1 MISLENISIGFQE
14 KVLFD
19 NLTWRIPRGSRIGLV
34 GNNGTGKTT
43 LFRTIVGFVH
53 PDKGNITLPRNR
65 RIGYLPQDLIEL
77 KSNIDLISYLKEK
90 SGIAKL
96 EHSLKACEE
105 HLTSLSAE
113 SNKYQAA
120 LKKYE
125 KISNLF
131 EIRGGY
137 TFSTQAHKVLKGL
150 GFREKDFTRQCTEFS
165 GGWKMRIILASI
177 LLSSPD
183 IVLLDEPTNHLDT
196 ESLEWLE
203 GWLINFSG
211 TIIVISHDRYFMDK
225 LMTQI
230 AELAHQRLTIYQGN
244 FSYYL
249 KEKIKRQELL
259 QKEAKNQQ
267 EKITKTQAFIE
278 RFRYKNTK
286 AAQVQS
292 RIKMLEKI
300 QIVKIDKA
308 PKKAAIYFPK
318 CPRSGD
324 KVVSIESLTKKY
336 EEIAVFNGLNFTLH
350 RSEKIALVGVNG
362 AGKSTLS
369 RLISKRERPTAGTV
383 HLGHKVNLAF
393 FSQESSENLNYN
405 NSVWEEISAEPS
417 SMTTGERRNLL
428 GAFLFSGDAI
438 YKPISVLSG
447 GEKSR
452 LSLAK
457 ILMQESNFLIL
468 DEPTNHLDIITKE
481 LFQQALLKYSGT
493 ILIVSHDRFFL
504 DNLITRVIEIRDGK
518 IYDYPGNYSY
528 FIEKRAQLLA
538 EINNGNLSTKTK
550 RVEQSKLKVKTLDK
564 LRKHKEAEER
574 NRIYRQNKDILDK
587 LKLVEERIKEAEKNK
602 VIAENQLCDP
612 VILKDSNKVQN
623 LMIDLKKYNQELTT
637 LTKTREGLIQKINS
651 PLPLEG
657 EG

>member
-19 NLTWRIPRGSRIGLV
+19 NLNWRIPRGSRIGLV

-43 LFRTIVGFVH
+43 LFRAIVGFVQ
-53 PDKGNITLPRNR
+53 PDKGNITLPLNQ

-77 KSNIDLISYLKEK
+77 TSNIDLISYLKEK

-96 EHSLKACEE
+96 EHSLKLCEE

-113 SNKYQAA
+113 SNNYQTA

-131 EIRGGY
+131 EHRGGY
-137 TFSTQAHKVLKGL
+137 TFSVQAHKVLKGL
-150 GFREKDFTRQCTEFS
+150 GFQEKDFTRQCTEFS

-183 IVLLDEPTNHLDT
+183 IILLDEPTNHLDT

-203 GWLINFSG
+203 GWLQNFSG
-211 TIIVISHDRYFMDK
+211 TIIAISHDRYFLDK

-230 AELAHQRLTIYQGN
+230 AELAHQKLTIYQGN

-249 KEKIKRQELL
+249 KEKENRHLLL
-259 QKEAKNQQ
+259 QKESKNQQ
-267 EKITKTQAFIE
+267 DKIAKTESFID

-286 AAQVQS
+286 ATQVQS
-292 RIKMLEKI
+292 RIKMLEKM
-300 QIVKIDKA
+300 QIVKIDKT

-324 KVVSIESLTKKY
+324 KVVSVENLAKEY
-336 EEIAVFNGLNFTLH
+336 EEIPVFSGLNFTLH
-350 RSEKIALVGVNG
+350 RSEKVALVGVNG

-369 RLISKRERPTAGTV
+369 RLISKREEPTAGKV
-383 HLGHKVNLAF
+383 DLGHKVNLAF
-393 FSQESSENLNYN
+393 FSQESSQNLNYN
-405 NSVWEEISAEPS
+405 NSIWEEISAESS

-428 GAFLFSGDAI
+428 GAFLFSGDAV

-452 LSLAK
+452 LALAK

-528 FIEKRAQLLA
+528 FIEKRNQLLSV
-538 EINNGNLSTKTK
+538 NGNSAMAIKNAQASKPKT
-550 RVEQSKLKVKTLDK
+550 KTLDK
-564 LRKHKEAEER
+564 LKKQEEAKER
-574 NRIYRQNKDILDK
+574 NRLYQQNKDALDK
-587 LKLVEERIKEAEKNK
+587 LKSTEEEIRVLEKNK
-602 VIAENQLCDP
+602 IDAESQLCDP
-612 VILKDSNKVQN
+612 TILKDSNKVRN
-623 LMIDLKKYNQELTT
+623 LMIDLKKYNQELTA
-637 LTKTREGLIQKINS
+637 LTKIHKELTKSLSKDI
-651 PLPLEG
+651 PLVN
-657 EG
+657 

>member
-19 NLTWRIPRGSRIGLV
+19 NLNWRIPRGSRIGLV

-43 LFRTIVGFVH
+43 LFRTIVGLVH

-125 KISNLF
+125 KITNLF
-131 EIRGGY
+131 EHRGGY

-203 GWLINFSG
+203 GWLLNFSG

-230 AELAHQRLTIYQGN
+230 TELAHQKLTIYQGN

-267 EKITKTQAFIE
+267 EKIDKTQAFIE

-324 KVVSIESLTKKY
+324 KVVSIENLTKKY
-336 EEIAVFNGLNFTLH
+336 EEIAVFSGLNFTLH
-350 RSEKIALVGVNG
+350 RGEKIALVGVNG

-369 RLISKRERPTAGTV
+369 RLISKREMQTAGKV

-405 NSVWEEISAEPS
+405 HSIWEEISAEPS

-438 YKPISVLSG
+438 YKPIGVLSG

-452 LSLAK
+452 LALVK

-468 DEPTNHLDIITKE
+468 DEPTNHLDIVTKE

-528 FIEKRAQLLA
+528 FIEKRAQLLV
-538 EINNGNLSTKTK
+538 EINDGDLSVK
-550 RVEQSKLKVKTLDK
+550 RVEQSKLRIKTLNK
-564 LRKHKEAEER
+564 LRKQKEAEER

-587 LKLVEERIKEAEKNK
+587 LKSVEERIKFLEKNK
-602 VIAENQLCDP
+602 TAIESQLCNP
-612 VILKDSNKVQN
+612 IILKDSKKVQT
-623 LMIDLKKYNQELTT
+623 LMIDLKKYNQQLST
-637 LTKTREGLIQKINS
+637 LTKTHENLI
-651 PLPLEG
+651 LEIK
-657 EG
+657 ELY

>member
-19 NLTWRIPRGSRIGLV
+19 NLNWRIPRGSHIGLV

-43 LFRTIVGFVH
+43 LFRTIVGFVQ
-53 PDKGNITLPRNR
+53 PDKGNITLPRNQ

-77 KSNIDLISYLKEK
+77 KGNIDLVSYLKEK

-96 EHSLKACEE
+96 EHSLKLCEE

-113 SNKYQAA
+113 ACKYQSA

-125 KISNLF
+125 KITNLF
-131 EIRGGY
+131 EHRGGY
-137 TFSTQAHKVLKGL
+137 TFSVQAHKVLKGL

-203 GWLINFSG
+203 GWLLNFSG

-230 AELAHQRLTIYQGN
+230 AELAHQKLTIYQGN

-249 KEKIKRQELL
+249 KEKGRRHELL

-267 EKITKTQAFIE
+267 EKITKTEAFIE

-292 RIKMLEKI
+292 RVKILEKM
-300 QIVKIDKA
+300 QIVKIDKT
-308 PKKAAIYFPK
+308 PKKASIYFPK

-324 KVVSIESLTKKY
+324 KVVSVENLAKEY
-336 EEIAVFNGLNFTLH
+336 EEIPVFSGLNFTLH
-350 RSEKIALVGVNG
+350 RGEKIALVGVNG

-383 HLGHKVNLAF
+383 HIGHKVNLAF
-393 FSQESSENLNYN
+393 FSQESSQNLNYN

-417 SMTTGERRNLL
+417 SMTSGERRNLL
-428 GAFLFSGDAI
+428 GAFLFSGDTV
-438 YKPISVLSG
+438 YKPIGILSG

-452 LSLAK
+452 LALAK
-457 ILMQESNFLIL
+457 ILIQESNFLIL

-481 LFQQALLKYSGT
+481 LFQRALLKYSGT

-504 DNLITRVIEIRDGK
+504 DNLIARVIEIRDGK
-518 IYDYPGNYSY
+518 IYDYSGNYSY

-538 EINNGNLSTKTK
+538 EADNSTIALKNT
-550 RVEQSKLKVKTLDK
+550 QSSKLKTKTLDK
-564 LRKHKEAEER
+564 LKKRAEAEER
-574 NRIYRQNKDILDK
+574 NRIYRQNRNILDK
-587 LKLVEERIKEAEKNK
+587 LKSIEEEIKILEKNK
-602 VIAENQLCDP
+602 ANAESQLCDP
-612 VILKDSNKVQN
+612 IILKDSKKIQN
-623 LMIDLKKYNQELTT
+623 LLVNLKKYNQKLET
-637 LTKTREGLIQKINS
+637 LTKTHKDLTLKIK
-651 PLPLEG
+651 EI
-657 EG
+657 

>member
-19 NLTWRIPRGSRIGLV
+19 NLNWRIPRSSRIGLV

-43 LFRTIVGFVH
+43 LFRTIVGLVQL
-53 PDKGNITLPRNR
+53 DKGNITLPRNQ

-125 KISNLF
+125 KTTNLF
-131 EIRGGY
+131 EHRGGY
-137 TFSTQAHKVLKGL
+137 TFSVQAHKVLKGL

-203 GWLINFSG
+203 GWLLNFSG

-230 AELAHQRLTIYQGN
+230 AELAHQKLTIYQGN

-249 KEKIKRQELL
+249 KEKVKRQELL
-259 QKEAKNQQ
+259 QKQAKNQQ
-267 EKITKTQAFIE
+267 TKIAKTEVFIE

-286 AAQVQS
+286 ATQVQS
-292 RIKMLEKI
+292 RIKMLEKM
-300 QIVKIDKA
+300 QIAKIDKA
-308 PKKAAIYFPK
+308 AKKAAIYFPK

-324 KVVSIESLTKKY
+324 KVISVENLAKEY
-336 EEIAVFNGLNFTLH
+336 EEIPVFSDLNFTLH
-350 RSEKIALVGVNG
+350 RGERVALVGVNG

-369 RLISKRERPTAGTV
+369 RLISKKERPTAGKV

-393 FSQESSENLNYN
+393 FSQESSQNLNYN
-405 NSVWEEISAEPS
+405 NTVWEEISDESS
-417 SMTTGERRNLL
+417 SMTSGERRNLL
-428 GAFLFSGDAI
+428 GAFLFSSDAI

-452 LSLAK
+452 LALAK

-481 LFQQALLKYSGT
+481 LFQRALLKYSGT
-493 ILIVSHDRFFL
+493 ILIVSHDRYFL
-504 DNLITRVIEIRDGK
+504 DNLIARVIEIRDGQ
-518 IYDYPGNYSY
+518 IYNYPGNYSY
-528 FIEKRAQLLA
+528 FIEKRNRLLT
-538 EINNGNLSTKTK
+538 ETNNSGLPTKK
-550 RVEQSKLKVKTLDK
+550 VEQQKLKVKTLDK
-564 LRKHKEAEER
+564 LKKREEAEER
-574 NRIYRQNKDILDK
+574 NRTYRQNKDILDQ
-587 LKLVEERIKEAEKNK
+587 LKSVEEEIKLLEKNK
-602 VIAENQLCDP
+602 TNTEAQLCDP
-612 VILKDSNKVQN
+612 AVLKDSNKVRN
-623 LMIDLKKYNQELTT
+623 LMIDLKKCNQELAT
-637 LTKTREGLIQKINS
+637 LSKTHKELTLSLSKDSLLSN
-651 PLPLEG
+651 
-657 EG
+657 

>member
-19 NLTWRIPRGSRIGLV
+19 NLNWRIPRGSRIGLV

-53 PDKGNITLPRNR
+53 PDKGNITLPRNQ

-90 SGIAKL
+90 SGITKL

-125 KISNLF
+125 KITNLF
-131 EIRGGY
+131 EHRGGY

-203 GWLINFSG
+203 GWLLNFSG

-230 AELAHQRLTIYQGN
+230 TELAHQKLTIYQGN

-249 KEKIKRQELL
+249 KEKVKRQELL
-259 QKEAKNQQ
+259 QKQSKNQQ
-267 EKITKTQAFIE
+267 DKIAKTEAFIE

-324 KVVSIESLTKKY
+324 KVVSVENLTKKY
-336 EEIAVFNGLNFTLH
+336 KEITVFNSLNFSLY

-452 LSLAK
+452 LALAK

-481 LFQQALLKYSGT
+481 LFQRALLKYSGT

-504 DNLITRVIEIRDGK
+504 DNLITRVIEIRDGR

-538 EINNGNLSTKTK
+538 EINDGNLYIK
-550 RVEQSKLKVKTLDK
+550 RAEQSKLKVKTLDK
-564 LRKHKEAEER
+564 LKKRKEAEER

-587 LKLVEERIKEAEKNK
+587 LKSSEEKIRVLEKKKVGVER
-602 VIAENQLCDP
+602 QLCDP
-612 VILKDSNKVQN
+612 LVLKDSKKVQN
-623 LMIDLKKYNQELTT
+623 LMINLKKSNHELAT
-637 LTKTREGLIQKINS
+637 LTKTHKQLILKIN
-651 PLPLEG
+651 EI
-657 EG
+657 

>member
-14 KVLFD
+14 KTLFD
-19 NLTWRIPRGSRIGLV
+19 NLNWRIPRGSRIGLV

-43 LFRTIVGFVH
+43 LFRTIVGLVQ
-53 PDKGNITLPRNR
+53 PDKGNITLPRNQ
-65 RIGYLPQDLIEL
+65 RIGHLPQDLIEL
-77 KSNIDLISYLKEK
+77 KGNIDLISYLKEK

-113 SNKYQAA
+113 SSKYQTA

-125 KISNLF
+125 KVSNLF
-131 EIRGGY
+131 EHRGGY
-137 TFSTQAHKVLKGL
+137 TFSVQAHKVLKGL

-203 GWLINFSG
+203 GWLLNFSG

-225 LMTQI
+225 LMTKI
-230 AELAHQRLTIYQGN
+230 AELAHQKLTIYQGN

-249 KEKIKRQELL
+249 KEKVKRHELL

-267 EKITKTQAFIE
+267 DKIAKTEAFIG

-286 AAQVQS
+286 ATQVQS
-292 RIKMLEKI
+292 RIKMLEKM

-308 PKKAAIYFPK
+308 PKKATIYFPK

-324 KVVSIESLTKKY
+324 KVVTVENLDKEY
-336 EEIAVFNGLNFTLH
+336 GEIPVFSGLNFTLH
-350 RSEKIALVGVNG
+350 RGERVALVGVNG

-369 RLISKRERPTAGTV
+369 RLISKKERPTAGKV

-393 FSQESSENLNYN
+393 FSQESSQNLNYN
-405 NSVWEEISAEPS
+405 HTVWEEISDESS
-417 SMTTGERRNLL
+417 SMTSGERRNLL

-452 LSLAK
+452 LALAK

-481 LFQQALLKYSGT
+481 LFQRALLKYSGT
-493 ILIVSHDRFFL
+493 ILIVSHDRYFL
-504 DNLITRVIEIRDGK
+504 DNLIARVIEIRDGR
-518 IYDYPGNYSY
+518 IYNYPGNYSY
-528 FIEKRAQLLA
+528 FVEKRNQLLA
-538 EINNGNLSTKTK
+538 ETNNSGLPTKK
-550 RVEQSKLKVKTLDK
+550 VEQQKPKVKTLGK
-564 LRKHKEAEER
+564 LKKREEAEER
-574 NRIYRQNKDILDK
+574 NRTYRQNKDILDQLKSVKEEIK
-587 LKLVEERIKEAEKNK
+587 LLEKNK
-602 VIAENQLCDP
+602 TNTEAQLCDP
-612 VILKDSNKVQN
+612 AVLKDSKKVQE
-623 LMIDLKKYNQELTT
+623 LMINLKKSNQELAT
-637 LTKTREGLIQKINS
+637 LTETHKDLNRNIKKIR
-651 PLPLEG
+651 
-657 EG
+657 

>member
-19 NLTWRIPRGSRIGLV
+19 NLNWRIPRGSRIGLV

-43 LFRTIVGFVH
+43 LFRTIVGFVQ

-77 KSNIDLISYLKEK
+77 KSNIDLVSYLKEK
-90 SGIAKL
+90 SGITKL

-113 SNKYQAA
+113 SSKYQAA

-131 EIRGGY
+131 EHRGGY
-137 TFSTQAHKVLKGL
+137 TFSVQAHKVLKGL
-150 GFREKDFTRQCTEFS
+150 GFREKDFARQCTEFS

-183 IVLLDEPTNHLDT
+183 IILLDEPTNHLDT

-203 GWLINFSG
+203 GWLLNFSG

-249 KEKIKRQELL
+249 KEKEKRYELL

-267 EKITKTQAFIE
+267 EKISKTEAFIE

-292 RIKMLEKI
+292 RIKMLEKM

-324 KVVSIESLTKKY
+324 KVVSIENLAKKY
-336 EEIAVFNGLNFTLH
+336 DEISVFSDLNFTLH
-350 RSEKIALVGVNG
+350 RGERVALVGVNG

-369 RLISKRERPTAGTV
+369 RLISKIERPTAGTV

-493 ILIVSHDRFFL
+493 ILIVSHDRSFL
-504 DNLITRVIEIRDGK
+504 DNLITRVIEIRDER

-538 EINNGNLSTKTK
+538 KINDGDLSTKTK
-550 RVEQSKLKVKTLDK
+550 RVAQSKLKIKTLDK
-564 LRKHKEAEER
+564 LRKQKEAEER
-574 NRIYRQNKDILDK
+574 NRFYRQNKDILNK
-587 LKLVEERIKEAEKNK
+587 FKSVEEKIKVLEGNKTDAES
-602 VIAENQLCDP
+602 QLCDP
-612 VILKDSNKVQN
+612 VILKDSEKVQN
-623 LMIDLKKYNQELTT
+623 LMIDLKKYNQELAT
-637 LTKTREGLIQKINS
+637 LTKTHKDLILKIKKI
-651 PLPLEG
+651 
-657 EG
+657 

>member
-1 MISLENISIGFQE
+1 
-14 KVLFD
+14 
-19 NLTWRIPRGSRIGLV
+19 
-34 GNNGTGKTT
+34 
-43 LFRTIVGFVH
+43 
-53 PDKGNITLPRNR
+53 
-65 RIGYLPQDLIEL
+65 
-77 KSNIDLISYLKEK
+77 
-90 SGIAKL
+90 
-96 EHSLKACEE
+96 
-105 HLTSLSAE
+105 
-113 SNKYQAA
+113 
-120 LKKYE
+120 
-125 KISNLF
+125 
-131 EIRGGY
+131 
-137 TFSTQAHKVLKGL
+137 
-150 GFREKDFTRQCTEFS
+150 
-165 GGWKMRIILASI
+165 
-177 LLSSPD
+177 
-183 IVLLDEPTNHLDT
+183 
-196 ESLEWLE
+196 
-203 GWLINFSG
+203 
-211 TIIVISHDRYFMDK
+211 MDK

-230 AELAHQRLTIYQGN
+230 AELAHQKLTIYQGN

-249 KEKIKRQELL
+249 KEKVKRQELL
-259 QKEAKNQQ
+259 QKQAKNQQ
-267 EKITKTQAFIE
+267 DKIAKTQAFIE

-324 KVVSIESLTKKY
+324 IVVSAENLAKEY
-336 EEIAVFNGLNFTLH
+336 EKIVVFSDLNFTLH
-350 RSEKIALVGVNG
+350 RGEKIALVGVNG

-369 RLISKRERPTAGTV
+369 RLISKRERPTVGTV

-405 NSVWEEISAEPS
+405 NSIWEEISTEPS

-438 YKPISVLSG
+438 YKPISVISG

-452 LSLAK
+452 LALAK

-481 LFQQALLKYSGT
+481 LFQRALLKYSGT

-538 EINNGNLSTKTK
+538 KINDDNLYTK
-550 RVEQSKLKVKTLDK
+550 RAEQSKPRIKTLNK
-564 LRKHKEAEER
+564 LKKRKEAEER

-587 LKLVEERIKEAEKNK
+587 LKSVEEKIKFLEKNK
-602 VIAENQLCDP
+602 ANIEGQLCNP
-612 VILKDSNKVQN
+612 IILKDSKKVQN
-623 LMIDLKKYNQELTT
+623 LMINLEKYNHKLAA
-637 LTKTREGLIQKINS
+637 LTKIGKGLIQKIK
-651 PLPLEG
+651 G
-657 EG
+657 I

>member
-19 NLTWRIPRGSRIGLV
+19 NLNWRITRGSRIGLV

-43 LFRTIVGFVH
+43 LFRAIVGLVQ

-77 KSNIDLISYLKEK
+77 KNNIDLVSYLREK

-96 EHSLKACEE
+96 EHSLKVCEE

-113 SNKYQAA
+113 SNKYRTA

-125 KISNLF
+125 KITNLF
-131 EIRGGY
+131 EHRGGY

-150 GFREKDFTRQCTEFS
+150 GFREKDFTRQCSEFS

-183 IVLLDEPTNHLDT
+183 IILLDEPTNHLDT

-203 GWLINFSG
+203 SWLLNFSG
-211 TIIVISHDRYFMDK
+211 TIMVISHDRYFMDK

-230 AELAHQRLTIYQGN
+230 AELAHQKLTIYQGN

-249 KEKIKRQELL
+249 KEKEKRHELL
-259 QKEAKNQQ
+259 KKEAKNQQ
-267 EKITKTQAFIE
+267 EKIAKTEDFIE

-324 KVVSIESLTKKY
+324 KVVSVENLAKKY
-336 EEIAVFNGLNFTLH
+336 EEITVFNGLNFTLH
-350 RSEKIALVGVNG
+350 RGEKVALVGVNG

-369 RLISKRERPTAGTV
+369 RLISKRESPTAGKV

-393 FSQESSENLNYN
+393 FSQESSQNLNYN
-405 NSVWEEISAEPS
+405 NSVWEEISDESS
-417 SMTTGERRNLL
+417 SMTSGERRNLL
-428 GAFLFSGDAI
+428 GAFLFSGDTI

-452 LSLAK
+452 LALAK

-504 DNLITRVIEIRDGK
+504 DNLITRVIEIREGK

-528 FIEKRAQLLA
+528 FIEKRNQLLS
-538 EINNGNLSTKTK
+538 EVDNSTIAIKNAQPSKPRIKTLN
-550 RVEQSKLKVKTLDK
+550 KLKKQ
-564 LRKHKEAEER
+564 KEAEER
-574 NRIYRQNKDILDK
+574 NRIYRQNKDILDR
-587 LKLVEERIKEAEKNK
+587 LKSVKEEIKILEENKANVES
-602 VIAENQLCDP
+602 QLCNST
-612 VILKDSNKVQN
+612 ILKNSKKVRS
-623 LMIDLKKYNQELTT
+623 LMIDLKKFNQQLAT
-637 LTKTREGLIQKINS
+637 LTKTRRELNLKIKK
-651 PLPLEG
+651 EY
-657 EG
+657 

>member
-14 KVLFD
+14 KVLFE
-19 NLTWRIPRGSRIGLV
+19 NLNWRIPRGSRIGLV

-43 LFRTIVGFVH
+43 LFRTIIGLTH

-125 KISNLF
+125 KTTNLF
-131 EIRGGY
+131 EHRGGY

-150 GFREKDFTRQCTEFS
+150 GFREKDFTRRCTEFS

-203 GWLINFSG
+203 GWLLNFTG

-230 AELAHQRLTIYQGN
+230 AELAHQRLTIYQGH

-249 KEKIKRQELL
+249 KEKVKRLELL
-259 QKEAKNQQ
+259 QKQAKNQQ
-267 EKITKTQAFIE
+267 DKIAKTETFIK

-286 AAQVQS
+286 AVQVQS
-292 RIKMLEKI
+292 RIKMLEKM

-324 KVVSIESLTKKY
+324 KVVGIENLNKKY
-336 EEIAVFNGLNFTLH
+336 EEIPVFSGLNFTLH
-350 RSEKIALVGVNG
+350 RSERVALVGVNG

-369 RLISKRERPTAGTV
+369 RLISKRESPTAGTV

-393 FSQESSENLNYN
+393 FSQESSENLNYH
-405 NSVWEEISAEPS
+405 NSVWEEISDEPS

-452 LSLAK
+452 LALAK

-481 LFQQALLKYSGT
+481 LFQRALFKYSGT

-504 DNLITRVIEIRDGK
+504 DNLITRVIEIRDGR

-550 RVEQSKLKVKTLDK
+550 RVGQSKPKIKTLDK
-564 LRKHKEAEER
+564 LKKRKEAEER
-574 NRIYRQNKDILDK
+574 NRTYRQNKDILDK
-587 LKLVEERIKEAEKNK
+587 LKSIEEEIKFLEKNK
-602 VIAENQLCDP
+602 ADAEAQLCDP
-612 VILKDSNKVQN
+612 TILKDSKKVQN
-623 LMIDLKKYNQELTT
+623 LMIDLKKYNQELAA
-637 LTKTREGLIQKINS
+637 LTKTREELKLKIK
-651 PLPLEG
+651 EVH
-657 EG
+657 

>member
-14 KVLFD
+14 KILFD
-19 NLTWRIPRGSRIGLV
+19 NLNWRIPRGSRIGLV

-43 LFRTIVGFVH
+43 LFRTIVGFVQ
-53 PDKGNITLPRNR
+53 PDKGNITLPLNQ

-77 KSNIDLISYLKEK
+77 TSNIDLVSYLKEK

-113 SNKYQAA
+113 SNNYQAA

-131 EIRGGY
+131 EHRGGY
-137 TFSTQAHKVLKGL
+137 TFSVQAHKVLKGL

-183 IVLLDEPTNHLDT
+183 IILLDEPTNHLDT

-203 GWLINFSG
+203 GWLQNFSG
-211 TIIVISHDRYFMDK
+211 TIIAISHDRYFLDK

-230 AELAHQRLTIYQGN
+230 AELAHQKLTIYQGN

-249 KEKIKRQELL
+249 KEKENRHLLL
-259 QKEAKNQQ
+259 QKESKNQQ
-267 EKITKTQAFIE
+267 DKIAKTESFIN

-286 AAQVQS
+286 ATQVQS
-292 RIKMLEKI
+292 RIKMLEKM
-300 QIVKIDKA
+300 QIVKIDKT

-324 KVVSIESLTKKY
+324 KVVSVENLAKEY
-336 EEIAVFNGLNFTLH
+336 EEILVFSGLNFTLH
-350 RSEKIALVGVNG
+350 RSEKVALVGVNG

-369 RLISKRERPTAGTV
+369 RIISKRERPTGGEV
-383 HLGHKVNLAF
+383 DLGHKVNLAF
-393 FSQESSENLNYN
+393 FSQESSQNLDYN
-405 NSVWEEISAEPS
+405 HTIWEEISAESS
-417 SMTTGERRNLL
+417 SMTSGERRSLL
-428 GAFLFSGDAI
+428 GSFLFSGDDI
-438 YKPISVLSG
+438 YKPISILSG

-452 LSLAK
+452 LSLVK

-481 LFQQALLKYSGT
+481 LFQRALLKYSGT

-528 FIEKRAQLLA
+528 FIEKRNQLLSV
-538 EINNGNLSTKTK
+538 NGNITIAIKNAQSSKPKT
-550 RVEQSKLKVKTLDK
+550 KTLDK
-564 LRKHKEAEER
+564 LKKREEAEER
-574 NRIYRQNKDILDK
+574 NRLYQQNKDILDK
-587 LKLVEERIKEAEKNK
+587 LKSIEEEIRALEKNK
-602 VIAENQLCDP
+602 VGAESQLCDP
-612 VILKDSNKVQN
+612 IILKDSKKVRS
-623 LMIDLKKYNQELTT
+623 LMIDLKKYNQELKT
-637 LTKTREGLIQKINS
+637 LTKTRKDLILKINP
-651 PLPLEG
+651 PLPSEG

>member
-14 KVLFD
+14 KTLFD
-19 NLTWRIPRGSRIGLV
+19 NLNWRIPRGSRIGLV

-43 LFRTIVGFVH
+43 LFRTIVGLVQ
-53 PDKGNITLPRNR
+53 PDKGNITLPRNQ
-65 RIGYLPQDLIEL
+65 RIGHLPQDLIEL
-77 KSNIDLISYLKEK
+77 KGNIDLISYLKEK

-113 SNKYQAA
+113 SSKYQTA

-125 KISNLF
+125 KVSNLF
-131 EIRGGY
+131 EHRGGY
-137 TFSTQAHKVLKGL
+137 TFSVQAHKVLKGL

-203 GWLINFSG
+203 GWLLNFTG

-230 AELAHQRLTIYQGN
+230 AELAHQKLTIYKGN

-249 KEKIKRQELL
+249 KEKEKRHELL

-267 EKITKTQAFIE
+267 EKITKTEAFIE

-292 RIKMLEKI
+292 RIKMLEKM

-324 KVVSIESLTKKY
+324 KVVSVESLTKEY
-336 EEIAVFNGLNFTLH
+336 EEISVFSGLNFTLH
-350 RSEKIALVGVNG
+350 RSERVALVGVNG

-369 RLISKRERPTAGTV
+369 RLISKRERPTVGKV

-393 FSQESSENLNYN
+393 FSQESSQNLNYN
-405 NSVWEEISAEPS
+405 NSIWEEISTESS
-417 SMTTGERRNLL
+417 SMTSGERRNLM

-438 YKPISVLSG
+438 YKPISILSG

-452 LSLAK
+452 LALAK

-468 DEPTNHLDIITKE
+468 DEPTNHLDITTKE
-481 LFQQALLKYSGT
+481 LFQRALLKYSGT

-504 DNLITRVIEIRDGK
+504 DNLIARVIEIRDGK

-528 FIEKRAQLLA
+528 FIEKRAQLLSVTD
-538 EINNGNLSTKTK
+538 NKTMAIK
-550 RVEQSKLKVKTLDK
+550 NRQSSKPRVKTLNK
-564 LRKHKEAEER
+564 LKKQKEAKER

-587 LKLVEERIKEAEKNK
+587 LKSIEEEIKVLEKKKVGVES
-602 VIAENQLCDP
+602 QLCDP
-612 VILKDSNKVQN
+612 LVLKDSKKVQN
-623 LMIDLKKYNQELTT
+623 LMINLKKYNQELAI
-637 LTKTREGLIQKINS
+637 LTKTFKNLIQNIKKIK
-651 PLPLEG
+651 
-657 EG
+657 

>member
-19 NLTWRIPRGSRIGLV
+19 NLNWRIPRSSRIGLV

-43 LFRTIVGFVH
+43 LFRTIVGFVQ
-53 PDKGNITLPRNR
+53 PDKGNITLPRNH

-90 SGIAKL
+90 SDIAKL

-113 SNKYQAA
+113 SSKYQAA

-131 EIRGGY
+131 EHRGGY
-137 TFSTQAHKVLKGL
+137 TFSVQAHKVLKGL
-150 GFREKDFTRQCTEFS
+150 GFREKDFTRQCSEFS

-203 GWLINFSG
+203 GWLLNFTG

-230 AELAHQRLTIYQGN
+230 AELAHQKLTIYQGN

-249 KEKIKRQELL
+249 KEKEKRHELL

-267 EKITKTQAFIE
+267 KKITKTEAFIE

-292 RIKMLEKI
+292 RIKMLEKM

-324 KVVSIESLTKKY
+324 KVVSVENLAKEY
-336 EEIAVFNGLNFTLH
+336 EEILVFSGLNFTLH
-350 RSEKIALVGVNG
+350 RSERIALVGVNG

-369 RLISKRERPTAGTV
+369 RLISKRERPTAGKV

-393 FSQESSENLNYN
+393 FSQESSQNLNYN
-405 NSVWEEISAEPS
+405 NSVWEEISAESS
-417 SMTTGERRNLL
+417 SMTSGERRNLL

-438 YKPISVLSG
+438 YKPISILSG

-452 LSLAK
+452 LALAK

-481 LFQQALLKYSGT
+481 LFQRALLKYSGI

-538 EINNGNLSTKTK
+538 EINNSGLPTK
-550 RVEQSKLKVKTLDK
+550 RVEQQKLKVKTLNK
-564 LRKHKEAEER
+564 LKKQKEAEER

-587 LKLVEERIKEAEKNK
+587 LKSIEERIKVLEKNK
-602 VIAENQLCDP
+602 AAIESRLCEP
-612 VILKDSNKVQN
+612 TVLKDSKKVPS
-623 LMIDLKKYNQELTT
+623 LMIDLKKYNQKLSA
-637 LTKTREGLIQKINS
+637 LTKAQKELKLKIKKVF
-651 PLPLEG
+651 
-657 EG
+657 

>member
-19 NLTWRIPRGSRIGLV
+19 NLNWRIPRGSHIGLV

-43 LFRTIVGFVH
+43 LFRTIVGLVQ
-53 PDKGNITLPRNR
+53 PDKGNITLPRNQ

-90 SGIAKL
+90 SGITKL

-125 KISNLF
+125 KITNLF
-131 EIRGGY
+131 EHRGGY

-203 GWLINFSG
+203 GWLLNFSG

-225 LMTQI
+225 LMTKI
-230 AELAHQRLTIYQGN
+230 AELAHQKLTIYQGN

-249 KEKIKRQELL
+249 KEKVKRHELL

-267 EKITKTQAFIE
+267 DKIAKTEAFIG

-286 AAQVQS
+286 ATQVQS
-292 RIKMLEKI
+292 RIKMLEKM

-324 KVVSIESLTKKY
+324 KVVTVENLDKEY
-336 EEIAVFNGLNFTLH
+336 GEIPVFSGLNFTLH
-350 RSEKIALVGVNG
+350 RGERVALVGVNG

-369 RLISKRERPTAGTV
+369 RLISKKERPTAGKV

-393 FSQESSENLNYN
+393 FSQESSQNLNYN
-405 NSVWEEISAEPS
+405 NTVWEEISDESS
-417 SMTTGERRNLL
+417 SMTSGERRNLL

-438 YKPISVLSG
+438 YKLISVLSG

-452 LSLAK
+452 LALAK

-481 LFQQALLKYSGT
+481 LFQRALLKYSGT
-493 ILIVSHDRFFL
+493 ILIVSHDRYFL
-504 DNLITRVIEIRDGK
+504 DNLIARVIEIRDGR
-518 IYDYPGNYSY
+518 IYNYPGNYSY
-528 FIEKRAQLLA
+528 FIEKRNRLLT
-538 EINNGNLSTKTK
+538 ETNNSGLPTKK
-550 RVEQSKLKVKTLDK
+550 VEQQKLKVKTLGK
-564 LRKHKEAEER
+564 LKKREEAEER
-574 NRIYRQNKDILDK
+574 NRTYRQNKDILDQ
-587 LKLVEERIKEAEKNK
+587 LKSVEEEIKLFEKNK
-602 VIAENQLCDP
+602 VDLESQLCDP
-612 VILKDSNKVQN
+612 MTLKDSKRVRN
-623 LMIDLKKYNQELTT
+623 LMIDLKKYNQELAA
-637 LTKTREGLIQKINS
+637 LTKAHKELSLKIK
-651 PLPLEG
+651 G
-657 EG
+657 I

>member
-14 KVLFD
+14 KVLFE
-19 NLTWRIPRGSRIGLV
+19 NLNWRIPRGSRIGLV

-43 LFRTIVGFVH
+43 LFRTIIGLTH

-90 SGIAKL
+90 SGIAKF

-125 KISNLF
+125 KTTNLF
-131 EIRGGY
+131 EHRGGY

-150 GFREKDFTRQCTEFS
+150 GFREKDFTRQCSEFS

-203 GWLINFSG
+203 GWLLNFTG

-230 AELAHQRLTIYQGN
+230 AELAHQKLTIYQGN

-249 KEKIKRQELL
+249 KEKVKRLELL
-259 QKEAKNQQ
+259 QKQSKNQQ
-267 EKITKTQAFIE
+267 DKIAKTEAFIE

-300 QIVKIDKA
+300 QTIKIDKA
-308 PKKAAIYFPK
+308 AKKAAIYFPK

-324 KVVSIESLTKKY
+324 KVAGIENLAKEY
-336 EEIAVFNGLNFTLH
+336 EEIAVFSGLNFSLY
-350 RSEKIALVGVNG
+350 RGEKIALVGVNG

-369 RLISKRERPTAGTV
+369 RLISKRERPTTGKV

-405 NSVWEEISAEPS
+405 HTVWEEISDESS

-438 YKPISVLSG
+438 YKPIRVLSG

-452 LSLAK
+452 LALAK

-481 LFQQALLKYSGT
+481 LFQRALLKYSGT

-504 DNLITRVIEIRDGK
+504 DNLITRVIEIRDGR

-528 FIEKRAQLLA
+528 FIEKRAQLMA
-538 EINNGNLSTKTK
+538 EINDGNLSTK
-550 RVEQSKLKVKTLDK
+550 RVGQSKPKIKTLDK
-564 LRKHKEAEER
+564 LKKRKEAEER

-587 LKLVEERIKEAEKNK
+587 LKSVEERIKEAEKNK
-602 VIAENQLCDP
+602 AATENQLCDP
-612 VILKDSNKVQN
+612 TVLKDSKKVQN
-623 LMIDLKKYNQELTT
+623 LMINLKKYNQELKT
-637 LTKTREGLIQKINS
+637 LTKTHKDLTQKINP
-651 PLPLEG
+651 PLPSEG

>member
-19 NLTWRIPRGSRIGLV
+19 NLNWRIPRCSRIGLV

-43 LFRTIVGFVH
+43 LFRTIVGLIQ
-53 PDKGNITLPRNR
+53 PDKGNITLPRNQ

-96 EHSLKACEE
+96 EHSLKTCEE

-125 KISNLF
+125 KITNLF
-131 EIRGGY
+131 EHRGGY

-203 GWLINFSG
+203 GWLLNFSG

-230 AELAHQRLTIYQGN
+230 AELAHQKLTIYQGN

-249 KEKIKRQELL
+249 KEKVKRHELL
-259 QKEAKNQQ
+259 RKEAKNQQ
-267 EKITKTQAFIE
+267 DKIAKTEAFIG

-292 RIKMLEKI
+292 RIKMLEKM

-324 KVVSIESLTKKY
+324 KVVSVENLAKEY
-336 EEIAVFNGLNFTLH
+336 GEIPVFSGLNFTLH
-350 RSEKIALVGVNG
+350 RSERVALVGVNG

-369 RLISKRERPTAGTV
+369 RLISKRENPTAGKV

-393 FSQESSENLNYN
+393 FSQESSQNLNYN
-405 NSVWEEISAEPS
+405 NSVWEEISAESS

-428 GAFLFSGDAI
+428 GAFLFSGDTI
-438 YKPISVLSG
+438 YKPIRVLSG

-452 LSLAK
+452 LALAK

-481 LFQQALLKYSGT
+481 LFQRALLKYSGT

-504 DNLITRVIEIRDGK
+504 DNLIARVIEIRDGR
-518 IYDYPGNYSY
+518 INDYPGNYSY
-528 FIEKRAQLLA
+528 FIEKRAQLMA
-538 EINNGNLSTKTK
+538 EINDSNLSAKFK
-550 RVEQSKLKVKTLDK
+550 RVEQQKPKVKTLNK
-564 LRKHKEAEER
+564 LKKQKEAEER

-587 LKLVEERIKEAEKNK
+587 LKSVEEKIKFLEENK
-602 VIAENQLCDP
+602 IIVESQLCDP
-612 VILKDSNKVQN
+612 LVLKDSKKVQN
-623 LMIDLKKYNQELTT
+623 LMINLKKYNQKLKT
-637 LTKTREGLIQKINS
+637 LTKTHKDLIFKINKIK
-651 PLPLEG
+651 
-657 EG
+657 

>member
-19 NLTWRIPRGSRIGLV
+19 NLNWRIPRGSRIGLV

-43 LFRTIVGFVH
+43 LFRTIVGLVQ
-53 PDKGNITLPRNR
+53 PDKGNITLPRNQ

-90 SGIAKL
+90 SGITKL

-125 KISNLF
+125 KITNLF
-131 EIRGGY
+131 EHRGGY
-137 TFSTQAHKVLKGL
+137 SFSTQAHKVLKGL
-150 GFREKDFTRQCTEFS
+150 GFRENDFTRQCTEFS

-203 GWLINFSG
+203 GWLLNFSG

-249 KEKIKRQELL
+249 KEKEKRHELL

-267 EKITKTQAFIE
+267 DKIAKTEAFIE

-308 PKKAAIYFPK
+308 SKKAAIYFPK

-324 KVVSIESLTKKY
+324 KVVSVENLTKKY
-336 EEIAVFNGLNFTLH
+336 EEITVFSNLNFTLH

-369 RLISKRERPTAGTV
+369 RLISQRERPTAGTV

-393 FSQESSENLNYN
+393 FSQESFQNLNYN
-405 NSVWEEISAEPS
+405 QSIWEEISAESS

-452 LSLAK
+452 LTLVK

-468 DEPTNHLDIITKE
+468 DEPTNHLDIVTKE

-504 DNLITRVIEIRDGK
+504 DNLITRVIEIRDGR

-538 EINNGNLSTKTK
+538 EINDGNLFTKTK
-550 RVEQSKLKVKTLDK
+550 RVEQSKLKIKTLDK
-564 LRKHKEAEER
+564 LRKQKEAKER
-574 NRIYRQNKDILDK
+574 NRLYRQNKDILDRLKSIEEEIK
-587 LKLVEERIKEAEKNK
+587 LLEKNK
-602 VIAENQLCDP
+602 VAIESQLCDT
-612 VILKDSNKVQN
+612 VILKDSKKVQN
-623 LMIDLKKYNQELTT
+623 LMIDLKKYNQELST
-637 LTKTREGLIQKINS
+637 LTKTHKDLILKIKE
-651 PLPLEG
+651 LY
-657 EG
+657 

>member
-1 MISLENISIGFQE
+1 MINLNNISIAFPE
-14 KVLFD
+14 KTLFSQL
-19 NLTWRIPRGSRIGLV
+19 NWKIPRGSRIGLV

-43 LFRTIVGFVH
+43 LFRLICNYIH
-53 PDKGNITLPRNR
+53 ADKGEVTLPKNQQ
-65 RIGYLPQDLIEL
+65 IGYLPQDLIEL

-96 EHSLKACEE
+96 EHSLKSFEE
-105 HLTSLSAE
+105 QLTSLPPE
-113 SNKYQAA
+113 SSKYQTTF
-120 LKKYE
+120 KKYE

-131 EIRGGY
+131 EHRGGY
-137 TFSTQAHKVLKGL
+137 TFSVQAHKVLKGL

-165 GGWKMRIILASI
+165 GGWKMRIVLASI

-203 GWLINFSG
+203 GWLLNFSG
-211 TIIVISHDRYFMDK
+211 TVIVISHDRYFMDK
-225 LMTQI
+225 LMAQI
-230 AELAHQRLTIYQGN
+230 AELAHQRLTIYTGN

-249 KEKIKRQELL
+249 KEKTKRLELL

-267 EKITKTQAFIE
+267 EKIAKTEVFIE

-286 AAQVQS
+286 AVQVQS

-318 CPRSGD
+318 CPRSWE
-324 KVVSIESLTKKY
+324 KVVGVEDLAKQY
-336 EEIAVFNGLNFTLH
+336 EEIPVFSGLNFTLH
-350 RSEKIALVGVNG
+350 RGEKVALVGVNG

-369 RLISKRERPTAGTV
+369 RLISKREGPTAGIV

-393 FSQESSENLNYN
+393 FSQESSQNLNYN
-405 NSVWEEISAEPS
+405 NSIWEEISAEPS

-452 LSLAK
+452 LALAK

-468 DEPTNHLDIITKE
+468 DEPTNHLDITTKE
-481 LFQQALLKYSGT
+481 LFQRALLKYSGT

-504 DNLITRVIEIRDGK
+504 DNLIMRVIEIRDGQ

-528 FIEKRAQLLA
+528 FIEKRARLLA
-538 EINNGNLSTKTK
+538 EADDGDLSTKSS
-550 RVEQSKLKVKTLDK
+550 EQQKLKVKIVNK
-564 LRKHKEAEER
+564 LKKREEAEER
-574 NRIYRQNKDILDK
+574 NRIYRQNKDNLDR
-587 LKLVEERIKEAEKNK
+587 LKSVEEEVKLLEKNK
-602 VIAENQLCDP
+602 VNAENQLCDP
-612 VILKDSNKVQN
+612 IILKDSKKVQN
-623 LMIDLKKYNQELTT
+623 LMIDLKKYNRELKT
-637 LTKTREGLIQKINS
+637 LTKTHKVLIQKIK
-651 PLPLEG
+651 G
-657 EG
+657 I

>member
-1 MISLENISIGFQE
+1 MISLENISIGFSE

-19 NLTWRIPRGSRIGLV
+19 NLNWRIPRGSRIGLV

-43 LFRTIVGFVH
+43 LFRTIVGLVQ
-53 PDKGNITLPRNR
+53 PDKGNITLPRNQ
-65 RIGYLPQDLIEL
+65 RIGYLPQDLIGL
-77 KSNIDLISYLKEK
+77 KSNIDLVSYLKEK

-96 EHSLKACEE
+96 EHSLKICEK
-105 HLTSLSAE
+105 HLTSLYTE
-113 SNKYQAA
+113 SDKYQAA

-125 KISNLF
+125 SITNLF
-131 EIRGGY
+131 EHRGGY
-137 TFSTQAHKVLKGL
+137 TFSVQAHKVLKGL

-165 GGWKMRIILASI
+165 GGWKMRIVLASI

-203 GWLINFSG
+203 GWLLNFSG

-230 AELAHQRLTIYQGN
+230 AELAHQKLTIYQGN

-249 KEKIKRQELL
+249 KEKGKRHELL

-267 EKITKTQAFIE
+267 EKIAKTEAFIE

-292 RIKMLEKI
+292 RIKMLEKM

-324 KVVSIESLTKKY
+324 KIVSVENLTKKY
-336 EEIAVFNGLNFTLH
+336 EEIAVFSGLNFALH
-350 RSEKIALVGVNG
+350 RGEKIALVGVNG

-369 RLISKRERPTAGTV
+369 RLISKRERPTAGKV

-393 FSQESSENLNYN
+393 FSQESSQNLNYN
-405 NSVWEEISAEPS
+405 HTIWEEISAESS

-438 YKPISVLSG
+438 YKPINVLSG

-452 LSLAK
+452 LALAK

-468 DEPTNHLDIITKE
+468 DEPTNHLDITTKE
-481 LFQQALLKYSGT
+481 LFQRALLKYSGT
-493 ILIVSHDRFFL
+493 ILIVSHDRYFL
-504 DNLITRVIEIRDGK
+504 DNLINRVIEIRDGK

-528 FIEKRAQLLA
+528 FIEKRAELLA
-538 EINNGNLSTKTK
+538 KSNNINLSVKKAK
-550 RVEQSKLKVKTLDK
+550 RLKPKPKTLDK
-564 LRKHKEAEER
+564 LRKQKEAEER

-587 LKLVEERIKEAEKNK
+587 LKSVEEKIKILEKDK
-602 VIAENQLCDP
+602 AAIESQLCDP
-612 VILKDSNKVQN
+612 LTLKDSKKVQT
-623 LMIDLKKYNQELTT
+623 LMIDLKKYNHELAA
-637 LTKTREGLIQKINS
+637 LTKTHKDLILKIKE
-651 PLPLEG
+651 LY
-657 EG
+657 

>member
-19 NLTWRIPRGSRIGLV
+19 NLNWRIPRGSRIGLV

-113 SNKYQAA
+113 SSKYQVA

-125 KISNLF
+125 KITNLF
-131 EIRGGY
+131 EHRGGY

-292 RIKMLEKI
+292 RIKMLEKM

-324 KVVSIESLTKKY
+324 KVVSVENLAKKY
-336 EEIAVFNGLNFTLH
+336 EEIPVFSSLNFTLH
-350 RSEKIALVGVNG
+350 RGEKIALVGVNG

-369 RLISKRERPTAGTV
+369 RLISKKERPTVGKV

-405 NSVWEEISAEPS
+405 HTVWEEISDESS
-417 SMTTGERRNLL
+417 SMTSGERRNLL

-452 LSLAK
+452 LALVK

-481 LFQQALLKYSGT
+481 LFQRALLKYSGT

-518 IYDYPGNYSY
+518 VYDYPGNYSY

-538 EINNGNLSTKTK
+538 EINDDNLYTK
-550 RVEQSKLKVKTLDK
+550 RAEQSKPRIKTLNK
-564 LRKHKEAEER
+564 LKKRKEAEER

-587 LKLVEERIKEAEKNK
+587 LKSVEEKMKVLEKNK
-602 VIAENQLCDP
+602 AAIESQLCNP
-612 VILKDSNKVQN
+612 IILKDSKKVKT
-623 LMIDLKKYNQELTT
+623 LMIDLKKYNQELAT
-637 LTKTREGLIQKINS
+637 LTKTRKDLI
-651 PLPLEG
+651 LEIK
-657 EG
+657 ELY